1 MKHEFRSFYLDSP
14 LQPGRVFDLF
24 LPETATRDT
33 ALFFVHGGGWCAGSR
48 TAYHAIM
55 EHCCGLGYLCASTD
69 YRPPARSVSRTSKA
83 GRHSTSCGTFVNPTT
98 ASSPV

>member
-55 EHCCGLGYLCASTD
+55 ERCSELGCVVN
-69 YRPPARSVSRTSKA
+69 R
-83 GRHSTSCGTFVNPTT
+83 FVLYYAN
-98 ASSPV
+98 VKKRM

>member
-1 MKHEFRSFYLDSP
+1 MKHEFRFFHLDSP
-14 LQPGRVFDLF
+14 LAARTRIQPEAASRN
-24 LPETATRDT
+24 T